1 MLRSVMFTR
10 TRVFALALLL
20 LLTQQFG
27 VLHSLSHVR
36 PLPAGSAVAATL
48 AAPGSP
54 AAKAAKAATAA
65 TAATDPVGSELPADG
80 LCQVCLLLLA
90 LGAAALPALLQWL
103 AVRQPSLQR
112 DRPALPARQTRPGA
126 PYLARAPPRGLA
138 LT

>member
-1 MLRSVMFTR
+1 MFTR

-20 LLTQQFG
+20 LLNQQFG

-48 AAPGSP
+48 ATPGSL
-54 AAKAAKAATAA
+54 AAKAAA
-65 TAATDPVGSELPADG
+65 DPVGSELPADG
-80 LCQVCLLLLA
+80 LCQVCLLLVA

-103 AVRQPSLQR
+103 AVRQTSLQR

-126 PYLARAPPRGLA
+126 PYLARAPPRSPA

>member
-54 AAKAAKAATAA
+54 AA

>member
-54 AAKAAKAATAA
+54 AATAA

>member
-1 MLRSVMFTR
+1 MLRPLMFAR
-10 TRVFALALLL
+10 TRVFALSLLL

-36 PLPAGSAVAATL
+36 PLPAGSAVGVTL
-48 AAPGSP
+48 GAPGSP
-54 AAKAAKAATAA
+54 AA

-80 LCQVCLLLLA
+80 LCQVCLLLVA

-103 AVRQPSLQR
+103 AVRQPSPQR
-112 DRPALPARQTRPGA
+112 DRRTLPARQMRAGA
-126 PYLARAPPRGLA
+126 PYLARAPPRSPA

>member
-54 AAKAAKAATAA
+54 AAKAATAA

>member
-1 MLRSVMFTR
+1 MLRPLMFAR

-27 VLHSLSHVR
+27 VLHSLSHAR
-36 PLPAGSAVAATL
+36 PLPAGSAVGVTL
-48 AAPGSP
+48 GAPSSP
-54 AAKAAKAATAA
+54 AA

-80 LCQVCLLLLA
+80 LCQVCLLLVA

-103 AVRQPSLQR
+103 AVRQPSPQR
-112 DRPALPARQTRPGA
+112 DRRTLPARQMRAGA
-126 PYLARAPPRGLA
+126 PYLARAPPRSPA

>member
-1 MLRSVMFTR
+1 MLRSLMFTR

-36 PLPAGSAVAATL
+36 PLPAASGVAATL
-48 AAPGSP
+48 AAPGS
-54 AAKAAKAATAA
+54 KAAK
-65 TAATDPVGSELPADG
+65 AATDPVGSELPADG
-80 LCQVCLLLLA
+80 LCQVCLLLVA

-103 AVRQPSLQR
+103 AQRQRSLKPN
-112 DRPALPARQTRPGA
+112 RPALPAWRARPGA
-126 PYLARAPPRGLA
+126 PYLARAPPHGSA

>member
-1 MLRSVMFTR
+1 MLRSHMLSR

-36 PLPAGSAVAATL
+36 PLPAGSAVGVTL
-48 AAPGSP
+48 GAPGSP
-54 AAKAAKAATAA
+54 AA

-80 LCQVCLLLLA
+80 LCQVCLLLVA
-90 LGAAALPALLQWL
+90 LSAAALPAVLPWL
-103 AVRQPSLQR
+103 AVRQPSPQR
-112 DRPALPARQTRPGA
+112 NPPALPARQTHPGA
-126 PYLARAPPRGLA
+126 PYLARAPPRSPA

>member
-1 MLRSVMFTR
+1 MLRSSMFTR

-54 AAKAAKAATAA
+54 AATAA

-90 LGAAALPALLQWL
+90 LGAAALPVLLQWL